1 MGYDRNI
8 AMETKTPGLT
18 FFNGQSVV
26 EAFDQT
32 LMNGDSIISQL
43 RQDKSLGE
51 LEMHRR
57 AATLSD
63 DALDAALAATRAG
76 AFEGDILADMQG
88 AVFRGGGDY
97 AGNEFIIGSDQR
109 ALLCRY
115 ASGRRHLEK
124 QDQMTL
130 EWSGAYARYHAAMMQ
145 TLIVGKADQKHRYM
159 HAVALEALEACEVAI
174 KPGQA
179 HGGCFHSPCAGLGQS
194 WFGPRSIER
203 LWLCNGRNLQSNLGR
218 FPNVL

>member
-1 MGYDRNI
+1 M
-8 AMETKTPGLT
+8 
-18 FFNGQSVV
+18 

-32 LMNGDSIISQL
+32 LINGDSIISQL

-51 LEMHRR
+51 LKVHRR
-57 AATLSD
+57 DATLSD

-124 QDQMTL
+124 
-130 EWSGAYARYHAAMMQ
+130 
-145 TLIVGKADQKHRYM
+145 
-159 HAVALEALEACEVAI
+159 
-174 KPGQA
+174 
-179 HGGCFHSPCAGLGQS
+179 
-194 WFGPRSIER
+194 
-203 LWLCNGRNLQSNLGR
+203 
-218 FPNVL
+218 

>member
-1 MGYDRNI
+1 
-8 AMETKTPGLT
+8 
-18 FFNGQSVV
+18 
-26 EAFDQT
+26 
-32 LMNGDSIISQL
+32 
-43 RQDKSLGE
+43 
-51 LEMHRR
+51 MHRR

-63 DALDAALAATRAG
+63 DTLDAALAATRAG

-124 QDQMTL
+124 QDQVTL

-145 TLIVGKADQKHRYM
+145 
-159 HAVALEALEACEVAI
+159 
-174 KPGQA
+174 
-179 HGGCFHSPCAGLGQS
+179 
-194 WFGPRSIER
+194 
-203 LWLCNGRNLQSNLGR
+203 
-218 FPNVL
+218 